1 MYKAWFRWAELEAEQ
16 PDRRLLQQPPG
27 HRVRTCSKACCSPGV
42 VISIC
47 SHRFGGNSPRT
58 ASPAHTEVLGSNQ
71 CLGVSSK
78 TLGTPACLVLDAC
91 DGGENSISQGMVPA
105 DYALSPLPHPG
116 HCSCTKWRTAI
127 TSHFESSSWRQVIL
141 PQTVFCQNTENSCYS
156 HTLEP
161 PAHFKTLQGEDL
173 AHKFFSCKSCYFWSS
188 CCVKETNPWFT
199 QFARNRKKRDNT
211 NTDKSNREKNSQEE
225 NCLTLIYNVS
235 CVCVSVCLIS
245 AKCSWG
251 S

>member
-1 MYKAWFRWAELEAEQ
+1 MSWC
-16 PDRRLLQQPPG
+16 LLQDPG
-27 HRVRTCSKACCSPGV
+27 NPCL
-42 VISIC
+42 
-47 SHRFGGNSPRT
+47 PRLGCLWWRREQYLT
-58 ASPAHTEVLGSNQ
+58 GHGASWL
-71 CLGVSSK
+71 CIL
-78 TLGTPACLVLDAC
+78 
-91 DGGENSISQGMVPA
+91 
-105 DYALSPLPHPG
+105 PLPHPG
-116 HCSCTKWRTAI
+116 HCSCTKWRTDN

-141 PQTVFCQNTENSCYS
+141 PQTVLCQNTENSCYS